1 MTSPEVVDGDDVPIT
16 DTAEPDIRNNANTPG
31 MWEDNFS

>member
-1 MTSPEVVDGDDVPIT
+1 VTSPEVVGGDDDPVA
-16 DTAEPDIRNNANTPG
+16 DTADLDTRNNANTPG